1 MARQLTFEFT
11 LVVTLTAGKRLTS
24 MDRLDMLGQVIFPT
38 RFIFTQRARMLD
50 LVMNCFNVL
59 FQVTLALKRHIT
71 MLISNVLTQTAPIIE
86 SLLTLITFISVSFMK
101 HIDVISNYVS
111 MICTVITKITVE
123 NICFT
128 I

>member
-1 MARQLTFEFT
+1 
-11 LVVTLTAGKRLTS
+11 

-59 FQVTLALKRHIT
+59 FQVTLALKLFITSVALKRHIT

-111 MICTVITKITVE
+111 MICTVRDSGSMQTVVP
-123 NICFT
+123 
-128 I
+128 